1 MTDTATI
8 ERLARE
14 AGAATT
20 DGRGRVTFEFDS
32 YGLARFAALIEAQMK
47 EQCATVCEGVAE
59 VSSCSGIGVKRA
71 AAISAANSCA
81 AAIRAL

>member
-1 MTDTATI
+1 MTDPATI

-14 AGAATT
+14 AGLASE
-20 DGRGRVTFEFDS
+20 RHEFSPADHAQ
-32 YGLARFAALIEAQMK
+32 LARFAALIAAHERDR
-47 EQCATVCEGVAE
+47 CAAMCEGVAE